1 MLNYSL
7 NCKFY
12 SVFLHFYQI
21 MGKDLSGLVVFK
33 PVILRILL
41 LVIGL
46 ILSGC
51 AQLKPKAESGSEPGA
66 AQPQSASKPMA
77 SPQPEKDMAQIEL
90 TAAEMYRV
98 MLAEML
104 VVKGDVRTGF
114 SVMHDVAALTRQ
126 PELAERAFKLSMAT
140 YDLASIASAAALWRD
155 VSPEEPLAWKASY
168 IMQARDG
175 RVDEAISSW
184 SRFQQL
190 SGQDLVHVLMETGV
204 RVTQAVPAGHGL
216 VFLQQLRQKYPQS
229 LVMHYVLG
237 MASEAYKQ
245 YALAIKQLESTI
257 AQINSET
264 SHEMGSELR
273 QQLYRESYYLLAN
286 AYLKSG
292 QSELGL
298 VRLADYI
305 KAHPKDWKFQE
316 RYARMEVKVGR
327 FDLAESRY
335 LKVVENEPDANT
347 SKLSAALLMLEREAY
362 DEAEALLVE
371 LESVLPYRSSAL
383 YYLGVSAQR
392 QQKLTQAKRYFQ
404 QITTRDYLLDAR
416 LHMAEIDFPNVGL
429 VKTLEALDAIEVT
442 EVDDKVKLLQAKA
455 IFYNKAGEKQK
466 SIVVYDQAIALQDQK
481 VELYLMQAMLF
492 YDLALFEQYEANLKQ
507 ALAIDGDD
515 VEILNALGYFYAEQ
529 QREFVYAQ
537 QLLDK
542 ALTLAPNR
550 YYILDSRGWLAYQQG
565 HYQEAEKFL
574 SRALA
579 LQVDEEVLVHLI
591 HTLWKL
597 DRREEAK
604 KLWVEYRNQYPQN
617 EVLQTLILDL
627 MK

>member
-1 MLNYSL
+1 M
-7 NCKFY
+7 
-12 SVFLHFYQI
+12 
-21 MGKDLSGLVVFK
+21 SGFVVFK
-33 PVILRILL
+33 PVILRVLL

-46 ILSGC
+46 VLSGC
-51 AQLKPKAESGSEPGA
+51 AQLKPKVESAFGLDA
-66 AQPQSASKPMA
+66 AQTQPESVSKPED
-77 SPQPEKDMAQIEL
+77 SQQSGKDVSKIEL

-114 SVMHDVAALTRQ
+114 SVMHEVATLTRQ

-155 VSPEEPLAWKASY
+155 VSPDEPLAWKASY

-175 RVDEAISSW
+175 RIEEAISSW

-190 SGQDLVHVLMETGV
+190 SGKDLVHVLMETGV
-204 RVTQAVPAGHGL
+204 RITQAVPVEHGTA
-216 VFLQQLRQKYPQS
+216 FLQQLHQKYPQS
-229 LVMHYVLG
+229 LVMRYVLG

-245 YALAIKQLESTI
+245 YALAIRQLESTI
-257 AQINSET
+257 AQIDSET
-264 SHEMGSELR
+264 SNEMGAELR
-273 QQLYRESYYLLAN
+273 QQLYRESHYLLAN

-362 DEAEALLVE
+362 DKAEVLLIE

-392 QQKLTQAKRYFQ
+392 QHQLTQAKRYFQ
-404 QITTRDYLLDAR
+404 QITTHDYLLDAR
-416 LHMAEIDFPNVGL
+416 LHMAEIDYPEVGL
-429 VKTLEALDAIEVT
+429 VKTLEALDAIDVT
-442 EVDDKVKLLQAKA
+442 ETADKVKLLQAKA

-466 SIVVYDQAIALQDQK
+466 SIMVYDQAIALQDQK

-492 YDLALFEQYEANLKQ
+492 YDLAQFEQYEANLKQ

-515 VEILNALGYFYAEQ
+515 VEIMNALGYFYAEQ
-529 QREFVYAQ
+529 KREFVYAQ

-565 HYQEAEKFL
+565 QYQEAEKFL

-579 LQVDEEVLVHLI
+579 LQVDEEVLIHLI
-591 HTLWKL
+591 HVLWKL
-597 DRREEAK
+597 ERQEEAK
-604 KLWVEYRNQYPQN
+604 KLWVDYRNQYPQN